1 MTARSKTWVPDKWS
15 SAKTW
20 ILVPRQVWAPLR
32 WRQCQAGVAANPGA
46 PADGQ
51 CPSAWLLRETGDKH
65 RNQTHCRHLL
75 HASAYWMKPQMANNV
90 FVGLATISYC
100 SLKHRSKAE
109 MRANRPEIPK
119 HYFTLK
125 TYKRSAADNKTT
137 SSGGRHWW
145 DNEGQSE
152 STFRLE
158 KPARCSH

>member
-20 ILVPRQVWAPLR
+20 ILVPRQVWAPLQ
-32 WRQCQAGVAANPGA
+32 WRQSQADVAVNPGA

-51 CPSAWLLRETGDKH
+51 CPRAWLLRESGDKH

-100 SLKHRSKAE
+100 SLKHRTKVE
-109 MRANRPEIPK
+109 MRANRLYLKFQSIILYEDLQKTIKLQGQGKDMDGIMRGSRK
-119 HYFTLK
+119 HLQI
-125 TYKRSAADNKTT
+125 REAC
-137 SSGGRHWW
+137 RM
-145 DNEGQSE
+145 
-152 STFRLE
+152 
-158 KPARCSH
+158 